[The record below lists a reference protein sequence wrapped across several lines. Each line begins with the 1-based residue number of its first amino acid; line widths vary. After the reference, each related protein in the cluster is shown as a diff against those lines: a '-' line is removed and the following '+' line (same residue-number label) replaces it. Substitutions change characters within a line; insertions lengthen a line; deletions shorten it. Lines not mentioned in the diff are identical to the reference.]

1 MPELPEV
8 ETIKRDLSQKI
19 LHKKI
24 TKVEVHKER
33 IVKNGAKE
41 FLRILTGNSFARLDR
56 IGKLLIFVLE
66 RDGYNLLIHLKM
78 TGQLIYCHRGDF
90 VAGGHSLPKIGN
102 TLPNKYSHVI
112 FTFADNSRLF
122 FNDMRQFGYLH
133 LVKLKDL
140 EKIKNKY
147 GIEPLASNFKLE
159 ALKKIVKK
167 RSAPIKA
174 ILLNQQLISGI
185 GNIYAD
191 EILFAARIRPD
202 RKADTLSDSEIK
214 KIYSASQ
221 KIIKAAIKFRG
232 TTFNDYVDANGN
244 VGSFVKFLKVYGRQ
258 GKKCPHCGGIV
269 KKIKMSGRGTHYCP
283 ACQK

>member
-24 TKVEVHKER
+24 IKVEVRKKR
-33 IVKNGAKE
+33 IVKNGLKE
-41 FLRILTGNSFARLDR
+41 FLRILTGNKFVRLDR

-66 RDGYNLLIHLKM
+66 RDGYNLLVHLKM
-78 TGQLIYCHRGDF
+78 TGQLIYCHQGDF

-133 LVKLKDL
+133 LVKQADL
-140 EKIKNKY
+140 EKIENKY
-147 GIEPLASNFKLE
+147 GIEPLTANFKLVD
-159 ALKKIVKK
+159 LKTIIKK

-174 ILLNQQLISGI
+174 VLLNQQLISGI

-191 EILFAARIRPD
+191 EILFAAKVRPD
-202 RKADTLSDSEIK
+202 RKASTLSDAEIK
-214 KIYSASQ
+214 KIHSASQ

-244 VGSFVKFLKVYGRQ
+244 VGSFVKFLKVYGRKD
-258 GKKCPHCGGIV
+258 KKCSRCSSIV

>member
-19 LHKKI
+19 LHKRI
-24 TKVEVHKER
+24 TKVEVYKER

-41 FLRILTGNSFARLDR
+41 FLRILTGNKFVRLDR

-90 VAGGHSLPKIGN
+90 VAGGHSLPKIGD

-112 FTFADNSRLF
+112 FTFADNSHLF
-122 FNDMRQFGYLH
+122 FNDMRQFGYLY
-133 LVKLKDL
+133 LVKQVDL
-140 EKIKNKY
+140 EKIKKKY
-147 GIEPLASNFKLE
+147 GIEPLASDFKLE
-159 ALKKIVKK
+159 ALKKIIKK
-167 RSAPIKA
+167 RSALIKA

-191 EILFAARIRPD
+191 EILFAANIRPD
-202 RKADTLSDSEIK
+202 RKANTLSDSEIK
-214 KIYSASQ
+214 KIHLASQ
-221 KIIKAAIKFRG
+221 RIIKAAIKFRG

-244 VGSFVKFLKVYGRQ
+244 VGSFVKFLKAYGRQ
-258 GKKCPHCGGIV
+258 GKKCPRCGGVV